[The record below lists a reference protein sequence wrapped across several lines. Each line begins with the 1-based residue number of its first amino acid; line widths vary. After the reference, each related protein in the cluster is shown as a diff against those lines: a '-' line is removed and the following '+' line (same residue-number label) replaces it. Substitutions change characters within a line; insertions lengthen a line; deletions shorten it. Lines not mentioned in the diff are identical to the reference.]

1 MLSKI
6 SIGNKIALAFL
17 LVICCT
23 AGLGLFAIGRLVACN
38 SAAREIQAEYLPAS
52 RALGQ
57 IAFQTMRFRM
67 LEASAAM
74 AEPGA
79 GQAAE
84 VARTR
89 ESLKLVQAGFAAYGQ
104 FASGVA
110 DRADFAAMQDVWAA
124 YLKLDARF
132 TAALQGGDDAAASRL
147 FRTGM
152 RTLSLQFQKQLQTSI
167 ATNMDRSGLAEARAV
182 RLAEG
187 AHGWILAALA
197 ATALLCGGIGWLLTG
212 AVARPLTA
220 MAATMRRLAA
230 HDLTIRVPGLGR
242 GDEIGAMAASVEVF
256 KDNTMRADRLAAEQ
270 AAEAARKVDRAEH
283 LAATVQD
290 FEVQTGR
297 MVALLSTASTELEA
311 TARSMTST
319 AGQTNARAE
328 QVVDAAAMAG
338 ASVRTV
344 SAASVELT
352 ASVQEISARVA
363 ASARM
368 TQDAVAHARRT
379 GATVQALAEGAQR
392 IGHVVQTI
400 SGIARRTNL
409 LALNATIEA
418 ARAGEAGKGFAVVAS
433 EVKSLAL
440 QTGQA
445 TEEIAAQ
452 VAQMQAAT
460 QEAVAAIR
468 DIAVTVENVSGV
480 ATAIAAAVEQQGA
493 ATAEIARNMEQT
505 AESAQMVTE
514 NMLGVREAAGS
525 TGLAASD
532 VLGAAGALAGQA
544 EQLRQEV
551 QAFVAKVGAA

>member
-23 AGLGLFAIGRLVACN
+23 AGLGLFAIGRLAACN
-38 SAAREIQAEYLPAS
+38 DAARDIQTEYLPAS

-74 AEPGA
+74 AERGA
-79 GQAAE
+79 GQDGEA
-84 VARTR
+84 ARTR
-89 ESLKLVQAGFAAYGQ
+89 ESLKLLQASFADYGKL
-104 FASGVA
+104 AWHPA
-110 DRADFAAMQDVWAA
+110 DRADFAAMQDTWAA
-124 YLKLDARF
+124 YVKRDAGF
-132 TAALQGGDDAAASRL
+132 LAALHRGDAAAASRL
-147 FRTGM
+147 FRGEM

-167 ATNMDRSGLAEARAV
+167 ATNVDRSGQAEARAV
-182 RLAEG
+182 LLAEG
-187 AHGWILAALA
+187 AHRWIQAALA
-197 ATALLCGGIGWLLTG
+197 VTALLCGGIGWLLTRAIAG
-212 AVARPLTA
+212 PLTA
-220 MAATMRRLAA
+220 VASAMRRLAA
-230 HDLTIRVPGLGR
+230 HDLTIRIPGLGR

-256 KDNTMRADRLAAEQ
+256 KESTARADRLSAEQ

-283 LAATVQD
+283 LAATVHA
-290 FEVQTGR
+290 FEGQTGR
-297 MVALLSTASTELEA
+297 MVALLSTASTELET

-319 AGQTNARAE
+319 AGQTNARAGL
-328 QVVDAAAMAG
+328 VVEAAATAG

-344 SAASVELT
+344 SAASIELT
-352 ASVQEISARVA
+352 ASVREISARVA

-368 TQDAVAHARRT
+368 TNDAVEHAHRT
-379 GATVQALAEGAQR
+379 RAIVQALADGAQR
-392 IGHVVQTI
+392 IGQVVQTI
-400 SGIARRTNL
+400 SGIAGRTNL

-418 ARAGEAGKGFAVVAS
+418 ARAGDAGKGFAVVAG

-440 QTGQA
+440 QTGRA
-445 TEEIAAQ
+445 TEEIATQ

-460 QEAVAAIR
+460 QEAVSAIR
-468 DIAVTVENVSGV
+468 DIAGAVEDVSGV
-480 ATAIAAAVEQQGA
+480 ATAIASAVEQQGA

-514 NMLGVREAAGS
+514 NILGVREAAGS

-532 VLGAAGALAGQA
+532 VLGAASALAGQA
-544 EQLRQEV
+544 EQLRWEV
-551 QAFVAKVGAA
+551 REFVAKVGAG